1 MSDQGKRLM
10 VFNSINVFRYPGKKI
25 VKKKWGIILQVTKF
39 FTILCRLFFFQ
50 QCMICYILQRSLV
63 NANTSAFGFLCQF
76 LCLELLQNNK
86 NFSFCWLRGKLFQN
100 CCIVIK
106 TSTCSGCFVL
116 FLECLRLSALFVLV
130 SWHSQ
135 ICSESLWKAPN
146 SFLQCY

>member
-1 MSDQGKRLM
+1 M

-25 VKKKWGIILQVTKF
+25 VNKKWGIILQVTKF
-39 FTILCRLFFFQ
+39 FTILCRLFFLPIIYE
-50 QCMICYILQRSLV
+50 ICYILQRSLV
-63 NANTSAFGFLCQF
+63 NANTSAFGFLCQY

-86 NFSFCWLRGKLFQN
+86 NFSFCWFRRRLFQN

-116 FLECLRLSALFVLV
+116 FLECLRLSALLVLV
-130 SWHSQ
+130 SRHSQ
-135 ICSESLWKAPN
+135 ICSESLRKAPN